1 MRIALDTNRYVDMA
15 RGDAALAAQI
25 EACEWVG
32 VPFVVIA
39 ELRAGFAGGKKR
51 SDNERSLAR
60 FLGRPGIHVLWASD
74 VTTRLYAS
82 IYAKLRTV
90 GLPIPT
96 NDIWIAALALEHEA
110 ALLTRDP
117 DFRNVAELLVIG
129 PG

>member
-1 MRIALDTNRYVDMA
+1 MRLALDTNRYTDLA
-15 RGDAALAAQI
+15 RGDSTLAAQI

-32 VPFVVIA
+32 VPFVVVG
-39 ELRAGFAGGKKR
+39 ELRAGFSAGKKS
-51 SDNERSLAR
+51 SDNERNLAR

-82 IYAKLRTV
+82 IFGRLRKI
-90 GLPIPT
+90 GRPIPT
-96 NDIWIAALALEHEA
+96 NDLWIAALALEHEA

-117 DFRNVAELLVIG
+117 DFRRVTELLVIE